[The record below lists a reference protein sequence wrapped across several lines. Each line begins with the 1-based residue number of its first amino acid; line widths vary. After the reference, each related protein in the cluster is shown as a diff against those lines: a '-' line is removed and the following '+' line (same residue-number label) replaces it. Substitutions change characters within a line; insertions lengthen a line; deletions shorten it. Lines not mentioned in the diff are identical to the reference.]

1 MKTEVVSQVEDIMLK
16 VLENSGIEQSMLTPE
31 TNFLKDL
38 GLDSLDVS
46 ELVMDL
52 ELNLEI
58 DIPDQDFIHFTSF
71 QNAVDYLEKRVA
83 I

>member
-31 TNFLKDL
+31 TNFLNDL

-58 DIPDQDFIHFTSF
+58 DIPDQDFIHFTTF
-71 QNAVDYLEKRVA
+71 QKAVDYLEKRVA